1 MSLNLIAWATVILV
15 AVVAYALITAEDN
28 EGGNE

>member
-1 MSLNLIAWATVILV
+1 MSLNVIAWGSVMLV

-28 EGGNE
+28 EGGDE

>member
-28 EGGNE
+28 EGGDE